1 MPQTAE
7 TPTATPTVTHSTFVI
22 ERTYPSTPEKVF
34 AAFADPTKKRRWFAD
49 RGTHVSEEFTM
60 DFRVGGVDYG
70 RFRFQEGSR
79 FPGVAFEN
87 TTTYQDIVPNRR
99 IVFAYTMTFGDHRM
113 SASLA
118 TVELLPTDNGTNLIY
133 TEQAAFFEGAD
144 GPEMRREGWS
154 KLLDSLDKELT
165 SWRNQEPRS

>member
-1 MPQTAE
+1 MSEPAKV
-7 TPTATPTVTHSTFVI
+7 PTVTHSTFVI
-22 ERTYPSTPEKVF
+22 ERLYPATPERVF
-34 AAFADPTKKRRWFAD
+34 AAFADPVKKRRWYAD

-79 FPGVAFEN
+79 FPGVAFSN

-118 TVELLPTDNGTNLIY
+118 TVELLPTERGTNLIY
-133 TEQAAFFEGAD
+133 TEQAAFFEQSD
-144 GPEMRREGWS
+144 GPEFRKEGWS
-154 KLLDSLDKELT
+154 KLLDSLAAEL
-165 SWRNQEPRS
+165 SRQA